1 VEEYEYLQ
9 LDDKI
14 INKKNMRVLTVQIP
28 DSLKMN
34 DFELKMMIASK
45 LFENGKLSSGQAA
58 EIVGISKRSFIE
70 LLGKYNVSLFGY
82 DYEELEDDLENA

>member
-9 LDDKI
+9 S
-14 INKKNMRVLTVQIP
+14 NKKLTNQKNMSVLTVQIP
-28 DSLKMN
+28 DSLKTN

-45 LFENGKLSSGQAA
+45 LFEDGKLSSGQAA
-58 EIVGISKRSFIE
+58 EIVGISKRSFVE

-82 DYEELEDDLENA
+82 DYEELEEDLENA